1 MKRFIRI
8 LSIAFMCGILVVPPV
23 EAQNRRAPSRDQS
36 GSHGRPAGGAHG
48 SRPSAPAGGTRPSRP
63 DNGRPSRPGGNGSN
77 HGGRPSRPVSP
88 NPPGNNANRPGRPGD
103 NRPGHPGGEHR
114 PGWPGNSHNPGRPH
128 PGPSHNPSR
137 PKPPVGGVHRPGP
150 RPPYMA
156 PPRRP
161 YRPVVRPW
169 VRPVPPPSWRPYRG
183 CPVIGGIL
191 GITFGT
197 AIGVSLDYLYGGGYT
212 VDGYGPD
219 VVYLRNVSQLSY
231 IWPDATLYYGTGGF
245 DRSQFVYSTGGYDIS
260 RYNGVYNN
268 LVLQYGSPV
277 NYVNNGNGF
286 TATWFGNGN
295 GYISLHFGPNY
306 TTGGQ
311 LRYFTTLTFGN

>member
-1 MKRFIRI
+1 M
-8 LSIAFMCGILVVPPV
+8 
-23 EAQNRRAPSRDQS
+23 
-36 GSHGRPAGGAHG
+36 
-48 SRPSAPAGGTRPSRP
+48 
-63 DNGRPSRPGGNGSN
+63 
-77 HGGRPSRPVSP
+77 
-88 NPPGNNANRPGRPGD
+88 
-103 NRPGHPGGEHR
+103 
-114 PGWPGNSHNPGRPH
+114 
-128 PGPSHNPSR
+128 
-137 PKPPVGGVHRPGP
+137 
-150 RPPYMA
+150 
-156 PPRRP
+156 
-161 YRPVVRPW
+161 RPW

-183 CPVIGGIL
+183 CPVVGGIL

-219 VVYLRNVSQLSY
+219 VVYLRNVSQMSY

-245 DRSQFVYSTGGYDIS
+245 DRSQFVYSTGAYDMS
-260 RYNGVYNN
+260 RYNNVYNN

-286 TATWFGNGN
+286 TATWFGSGN

-311 LRYFTTLTFGN
+311 LRYYTTLTFGN